1 MQFLLSVHKELKK
14 ITRKKITRQLRRKF
28 FNREVMTFCRKV
40 NRPTENETV
49 RRKST
54 KRERKKE
61 SEVKIIKLYL
71 SIKVLPSLALSSLV
85 L

>member
-1 MQFLLSVHKELKK
+1 
-14 ITRKKITRQLRRKF
+14 
-28 FNREVMTFCRKV
+28 MTFCRKV

-54 KRERKKE
+54 KKEREKE

-71 SIKVLPSLALSSLV
+71 SIKVLPSLGIEYACALMGDV
-85 L
+85 PTTE

>member
-1 MQFLLSVHKELKK
+1 
-14 ITRKKITRQLRRKF
+14 
-28 FNREVMTFCRKV
+28 MTFCRKV

-54 KRERKKE
+54 KKERKKE